1 MEPFNLALTPARK
14 GACVVE
20 LWCKWWNGDTST
32 EGEMIFL
39 EEEPLHGRAHGL
51 RAHKGRVREKPIPS
65 RRAMSLHKSSNGP
78 TLFLRN
84 TVSSSEKPIPMMPD
98 YFHVER
104 ILVENPG

>member
-39 EEEPLHGRAHGL
+39 EEEPLHGRAYGL
-51 RAHKGRVREKPIPS
+51 RGRPRGGSLFRAKGRRPCTRVPTGLRSFCVTSCLLQKSPFLCCPIFS
-65 RRAMSLHKSSNGP
+65 MWKE
-78 TLFLRN
+78 F
-84 TVSSSEKPIPMMPD
+84 
-98 YFHVER
+98 
-104 ILVENPG
+104 